1 MAAVAAIGW
10 ESSGA
15 SAPALASVR
24 ELESIAFANR
34 PASDPGAPSAEVA
47 RITTV
52 FQQLQFDGDTLR
64 ERERRGR
71 MVR

>member
-1 MAAVAAIGW
+1 MRDQ
-10 ESSGA
+10 SRTL
-15 SAPALASVR
+15 LASSVL

-34 PASDPGAPSAEVA
+34 PASDPGATSAEVD

-71 MVR
+71 MIQ